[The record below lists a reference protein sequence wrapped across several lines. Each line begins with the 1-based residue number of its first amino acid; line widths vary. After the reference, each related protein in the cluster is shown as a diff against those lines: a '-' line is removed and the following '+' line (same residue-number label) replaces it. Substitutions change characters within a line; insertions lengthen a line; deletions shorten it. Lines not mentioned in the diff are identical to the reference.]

1 MNIRNIA
8 ELIILQCIEDLWN
21 ERERS
26 GSTDFFTG
34 EGFSLCAGLAG
45 MDLHDQGRLLNMVS
59 RTMTQNSAAVKRP
72 EPNLRFLQL
81 Q

>member
-26 GSTDFFTG
+26 GSADFFTG

-59 RTMTQNSAAVKRP
+59 RTMTQNSKAVKRP
-72 EPNLRFLQL
+72 EPNLRILQL

>member
-59 RTMTQNSAAVKRP
+59 RKMTQNSAAVKRS
-72 EPNLRFLQL
+72 EPSQRILQL

>member
-21 ERERS
+21 ESERS
-26 GSTDFFTG
+26 GSADFFAG

-45 MDLHDQGRLLNMVS
+45 MDLQDQGRLLNMVS
-59 RTMTQNSAAVKRP
+59 RTMKQNSGTVKRP
-72 EPNLRFLQL
+72 QPNLHVLQL

>member
-1 MNIRNIA
+1 MNVGNIA

-21 ERERS
+21 EKERT

-45 MDLHDQGRLLNMVS
+45 MDYHDQGRLLNMVGK
-59 RTMTQNSAAVKRP
+59 TMTQNSAAVKRP
-72 EPNLRFLQL
+72 ERNLHFLQL